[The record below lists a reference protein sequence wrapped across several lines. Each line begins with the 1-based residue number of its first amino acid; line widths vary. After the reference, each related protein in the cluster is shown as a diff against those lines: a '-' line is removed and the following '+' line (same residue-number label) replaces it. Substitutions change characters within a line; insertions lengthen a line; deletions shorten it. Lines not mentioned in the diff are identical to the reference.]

1 MILYLDTSS
10 LVKLYVS
17 EASSAEVRELID
29 QAELVATSVLAYP
42 EARSAFAR
50 LSREGL
56 VAESETARLRE
67 DLDAEWRDYLTI
79 DVTEAVWRQAGNL
92 AERHALRALDSLH
105 LASFL
110 TLSDAD
116 LGAPLRFS
124 SYDARLDAAAH
135 RELTSRADDR

>member
-17 EASSAEVRELID
+17 EASSAEVHGLAD

-50 LSREGL
+50 LGREGL
-56 VAESETARLRE
+56 VTEPETTRLKE
-67 DLDAEWRDYLTI
+67 ELDTDWPHYLAV
-79 DVTEAVWRQAGNL
+79 DMTEAIWRQAGDL

-110 TLSDAD
+110 ALSDAD
-116 LGAPLRFS
+116 LGASVRFS
-124 SYDARLDAAAH
+124 SFDERLYAAAR
-135 RELTSRADDR
+135 RELTSLADEE